1 MYVSNLPHITPFSK
15 FRIDAIQKCKNID
28 PECRILNDVAT
39 TPFHDAN
46 VEIGIRAKY
55 HTIVKNMEYTPY
67 SVQTVISRPYL
78 EIYNIQ
84 TPDGIDRYDLYYKTG
99 AIFQPAKAVIPNQ
112 HTALISMMINE
123 ERGMSFKFDYVPS
136 DETFG
141 KLYDL
146 IRSACDTIG
155 VQITNVVEHAEDYSI
170 IFYMRTSGTFSYIK
184 IYVNSKGFIT
194 NAKPMS
200 LLGTDDS
207 ELNLIIETINSHFV

>member
-1 MYVSNLPHITPFSK
+1 
-15 FRIDAIQKCKNID
+15 
-28 PECRILNDVAT
+28 
-39 TPFHDAN
+39 
-46 VEIGIRAKY
+46 
-55 HTIVKNMEYTPY
+55 MEYTTY

-200 LLGTDDS
+200 LLGTEDS